1 MKNDLHIKI
10 KIDSDNNELVVTQ
23 GELKKL
29 GNVADTSSK
38 GTDRLTSSLSSI
50 AGAVGGIYA
59 VTRAFESIVKS
70 GFDYNNSIEQSVQGL
85 TALTVATSSNI
96 TSIGRSIGIQEKYSL
111 AMQESVEV
119 MLELEKINAETP
131 HTLGETNKIYKAMYV
146 SMKEAGASTTDMI
159 NLTKKISIA
168 AGAAGI
174 EFNSLLAGVDGLAS
188 GTVLANSD
196 LGRFL
201 SGLGLTN
208 KTLKESSDVVGL
220 LNEKF
225 AEFTAADTMNVAV
238 SNLDNSWKQLTGTM
252 TKDIF
257 SGTKKSITSLS
268 KSINELMENQGF
280 MEVFTKNA
288 NTMSIG
294 VVKSLGTISKAF
306 IGTTSIIS
314 TTVAGWSMTISSFEA
329 YFSRVGSAI
338 DYWVA
343 RSKGDASAMEAAL
356 NKYNKTG
363 DEWKE
368 SIAAQKRELDSLM
381 AGNEKLVK
389 GIDGAVLTFEK
400 YTRASEK
407 VVKANNNMG
416 KSSGELVNKN
426 GATRPGTTKVAG
438 AHFYK
443 TSALGDIRAE
453 AQLIKDAYSLIT
465 SDLDKINNQYGAMY
479 DVVKDIFN
487 EDQLQAFYAAWGKQ
501 IDGISKKSG
510 KENEQVRGIFE
521 DWSNQISKTL
531 ADGIQAG
538 LDGTDFSD
546 FAYSLTESIG
556 NSMTQAGLNSISSTL
571 TKSGTSWED
580 VSKGDWITTA
590 IGIVLMGI
598 TSAQKKSAAAEAEL
612 TASIDRLTS
621 VNKELAQLGMGEG
634 SKISGTFG
642 QLDGLLANLNS
653 ATGNLESFEPDFFQ
667 KMSEQNYVTGLGGPS
682 DLNYYIGSLIG
693 DLGDPVLGYVTSF
706 TDKAKDKVRDWFGSD
721 TDKDNLATKVNES
734 KIALSEWSIEVGKSM
749 DALVSYGEQFGN
761 MYDRLTGSSYF
772 SDTAGK
778 SALDSVTSTFGM
790 DITSLTKLLGES
802 FQISNID
809 ELKAGLA
816 LGDQS
821 KQNLEAM
828 ETASKLFESLGISE
842 FSAIDAID
850 MFDDI
855 GTAVD
860 YQIKLNKELADSY
873 EETNAA
879 IEDALRA
886 LDSAYLGDYSP
897 LSMLQKSEYANNTAY
912 SAIGSGSTSAVDAA
926 YAALQAA
933 AKTATRDE
941 DIAAEFNTYT
951 KLLETQ
957 AQDASRSDIVSEL
970 QESRDVSKDIVDR
983 LERLEQAQADTAR
996 AVRDAS

>member
-1 MKNDLHIKI
+1 MATLKI
-10 KIDSDNNELVVTQ
+10 ETKVDRNGKAQIRKLR
-23 GELKKL
+23 GEVDQLGNSADKSQTSLKKM
-29 GNVADTSSK
+29 AAK
-38 GTDRLTSSLSSI
+38 I
-50 AGAVGGIYA
+50 AGATATLYA
-59 VTRAFESIVKS
+59 MSSALRSVTTT
-70 GFDYNNSIEQSVQGL
+70 GFKYNNSIEQSVQGL

-96 TSIGRSIGIQEKYSL
+96 TSTGKQLTLQEKYNL
-111 AMQESVEV
+111 ATQESLVV
-119 MLELEKINAETP
+119 MKQLLAINAETP
-131 HTLGETNKIYKAMYV
+131 HTLDQTNMIYKAMYV
-146 SMKEAGASTTDMI
+146 SMKKAGASTSDMI

-168 AGAAGI
+168 AGAAGV
-174 EFNSLLAGVDGLAS
+174 EFNQLLAGVDGLATGS
-188 GTVLANSD
+188 VLANS
-196 LGRFL
+196 
-201 SGLGLTN
+201 GLGMFLRSLDLSN

-225 AEFTAADTMNVAV
+225 AEFTAADTMGVAV
-238 SNLDNSWKQLTGTM
+238 SNLDNSWQQLTGTI

-268 KSINELMENQGF
+268 KSINELMEDQRS

-343 RSKGDASAMEAAL
+343 RSKGDATAMEAAL

-389 GIDGAVLTFEK
+389 GIDGAVLTFDK
-400 YTRASEK
+400 YIRASDK

-426 GATRPGTTKVAG
+426 GVTRPGTTKVAG
-438 AHFYK
+438 AHFFK

-453 AQLIKDAYSLIT
+453 AQLIKGAYSLIT
-465 SDLDKINNQYGAMY
+465 SDLNKINDQYGEMY
-479 DVVKDIFN
+479 EAVKDIFN
-487 EDQLQAFYAAWGKQ
+487 EDQLKAFYAAWGKS
-501 IDGISKKSG
+501 IDDISKKSG

-521 DWSNQISKTL
+521 DWSDQISKTL

-546 FAYSLTESIG
+546 FASSLTESVG
-556 NSMTQAGLNSISSTL
+556 NSMTQAGLNSISSTV
-571 TKSGTSWED
+571 TSSGTSWED
-580 VSKGDWITTA
+580 VSGGDWITTA

-598 TSAQKKSAAAEAEL
+598 TSAQKKSEAAEAEL
-612 TASIDRLTS
+612 TASMDRLTS

-642 QLDGLLANLNS
+642 QLDGLLSSLDS

-667 KMSEQNYVTGLGGPS
+667 KMSEQDYVTGLGLEINAAQLTGKVFEQF
-682 DLNYYIGSLIG
+682 DNYEYSSLKYL
-693 DLGDPVLGYVTSF
+693 DDWNS
-706 TDKAKDKVRDWFGSD
+706 KAKDKVRDWFGSD
-721 TDKDNLATKVNES
+721 TDTDNLATKVNEA
-734 KIALSEWSIEVGKSM
+734 KIALSKWSIEVGNSL
-749 DALVSYGEQFGN
+749 DALVNYGKQFGD
-761 MYDRLTGSSYF
+761 MYDRLSGTDYF
-772 SDTAGK
+772 SDAAGK

-790 DITSLTKLLGES
+790 DIEPLTKLLGES
-802 FQISNID
+802 FNISNID

-816 LGDQS
+816 LGDMSQEN
-821 KQNLEAM
+821 KDAM
-828 ETASKLFESLGISE
+828 ATASKLFESIGISE
-842 FSAIDAID
+842 FSAVDAIN

-855 GTAVD
+855 DTAVD

-873 EETNAA
+873 AETSAATEEMNLA
-879 IEDALRA
+879 IESALKA
-886 LDSAYLGDYSP
+886 LDSAYLGEYSP
-897 LSMLQKSEYANNTAY
+897 LSMLQKTDYANNAAY
-912 SAIGSGSTSAVDAA
+912 SSAASGATNAVDAA
-926 YAALQAA
+926 YIALQTA
-933 AKTATRDE
+933 AKSATRDE
-941 DIAAEFNTYT
+941 DIAREFTNYT
-951 KLLETQ
+951 RLLETQ
-957 AQDASRSDIVSEL
+957 VEDASRT
-970 QESRDVSKDIVDR
+970 DIVDAIGV
-983 LERLEQAQADTAR
+983 LTSKVERLEDELAASREAN
-996 AVRDAS
+996 AVA